1 VSHLRRLG
9 FWELF
14 PALTG
19 WANFC
24 RAYGAEYERS
34 ACDNFAGLP
43 STCAGPSMLRP
54 YKGNPPLRAGVASIA
69 KPKEPA
75 RGRSARDGDES

>member
-1 VSHLRRLG
+1 MSHLRRLG

-34 ACDNFAGLP
+34 ACDNFAGSP
-43 STCAGPSMLRP
+43 STCAGRSMLRP
-54 YKGNPPLRAGVASIA
+54 YKGNRPAAGGRRIDRKTKRAG
-69 KPKEPA
+69 A
-75 RGRSARDGDES
+75 RAERARW